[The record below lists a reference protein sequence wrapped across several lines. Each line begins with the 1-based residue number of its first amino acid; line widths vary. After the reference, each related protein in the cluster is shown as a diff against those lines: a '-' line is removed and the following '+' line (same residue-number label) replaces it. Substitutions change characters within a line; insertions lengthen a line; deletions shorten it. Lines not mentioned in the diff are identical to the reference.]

1 MLMLILMLMLLLLLL
16 LLIGVRASYGW
27 QPRSIEIGFN
37 YVRLFGHFLAGAVV
51 VKLEKSRGGVGVG
64 GVLDWQWN
72 VANREEERGY
82 SQR

>member
-1 MLMLILMLMLLLLLL
+1 MLILILMLMPLLLL

-51 VKLEKSRGGVGVG
+51 VNLEKSRGVVGVG